1 MQLSRSVIVG
11 FLIVAIGL
19 FLLADNMGFIPY
31 ELYFL
36 RSWQMLLIVIGIFNF
51 LTGRRSPA
59 IVLVTIG
66 LFFIIQDYGPYDLR
80 DFWPLILVI
89 VGVAFIL
96 NRGSLSSSFGATEQ
110 NENYFDDVN
119 IFGGGDKRFV
129 SHQLEGGKVMNL
141 FGGATID
148 LRDSIPVPN
157 AEIHVHTVFGGCE
170 VIVPE
175 DWNVKIEV
183 FSLFG
188 GFSDERK
195 SAVVT
200 PDSPRVV
207 IKGFTI
213 FGGGE
218 LKNK

>member
-1 MQLSRSVIVG
+1 MQPSRSVIVG

-36 RSWQMLLIVIGIFNF
+36 RSWQMLLIVIGVFNF
-51 LTGRRSPA
+51 LTGRRSSA
-59 IVLVTIG
+59 IVLFTIG
-66 LFFIIQDYGPYDLR
+66 LFFLIQDYGPYDFR
-80 DFWPLILVI
+80 DFWPVILVI
-89 VGVAFIL
+89 IGVALIL
-96 NRGSLSSSFGATEQ
+96 SRKSLGLSSKER

-119 IFGGGDKRFV
+119 IFGGGEKKFV
-129 SHQLEGGKVMNL
+129 SHHFEGGKVTNI

-148 LRDSIPVPN
+148 LRDSIPVEN
-157 AEIHVHTVFGGCE
+157 AAIEVHTVFGGCE

-175 DWNVKIEV
+175 DWIVKIEV

-188 GFSDERK
+188 GFSDERR
-195 SAVVT
+195 SAAPT
-200 PDSPRVV
+200 PDSPHVV
-207 IKGFTI
+207 VQGFTI

-218 LKNK
+218 LKNS